1 MLCEK
6 LHLLNSPQILENQ
19 NHFNIAGHHSFK
31 KDLNFMDSNSDSF
44 ISNPNLIYKTSSLL
58 FILETIFT
66 NNRIIAIE
74 QLKSIIPFLA
84 CEFSPCIQKSFLLI
98 FLKIFSSDYLINS
111 YYFTQKNSDF
121 FNNNNNNNN
130 NTNLKTNSN
139 GYLNTRNLRNSGFA
153 EDNFQNFNFNQAL
166 NFFSNNY
173 EDFNFIKRDP
183 AYFIDDSIRTKYISV
198 FLKNKGLEHILAIS
212 SISTL
217 DVRIECLKLFDIFS
231 RLSSVLPYNMEEQL
245 IPFIANS
252 IFPLK
257 TPLNDYNETN
267 LNNFIAQAESEKFEN
282 ENNNKERKFNKEVYI
297 EKSSLKTFQNRGE
310 SKINFKV
317 SDLLEK
323 DSIIDDSSKVGKKT
337 FSDSENEEVIAMKQF
352 CFKKEISLIT
362 PIAKVKDSPNLR
374 VDSKIETL
382 KITSNEKNQDL
393 YYESINFNLINQTKL
408 KEYLFLFK

>member
-1 MLCEK
+1 M
-6 LHLLNSPQILENQ
+6 
-19 NHFNIAGHHSFK
+19 
-31 KDLNFMDSNSDSF
+31 
-44 ISNPNLIYKTSSLL
+44 
-58 FILETIFT
+58 
-66 NNRIIAIE
+66 
-74 QLKSIIPFLA
+74 
-84 CEFSPCIQKSFLLI
+84 
-98 FLKIFSSDYLINS
+98 NS
-111 YYFTQKNSDF
+111 YYFTQKHSDF
-121 FNNNNNNNN
+121 FNNNNNP
-130 NTNLKTNSN
+130 NLNTNSN
-139 GYLNTRNLRNSGFA
+139 VNLNTHNLRNSGFA

-257 TPLNDYNETN
+257 TPLNDYNGTN
-267 LNNFIAQAESEKFEN
+267 LNNFIAQAESENFEN
-282 ENNNKERKFNKEVYI
+282 ENNNNERKFNKDVYI
-297 EKSSLKTFQNRGE
+297 EKRSLKNFQNRDE

-317 SDLLEK
+317 SDLIEK
-323 DSIIDDSSKVGKKT
+323 DSIRDDSSKVGKKS
-337 FSDSENEEVIAMKQF
+337 FSDSENEEVLIMKQF

-362 PIAKVKDSPNLR
+362 PITKVKDSPKLR
-374 VDSKIETL
+374 LDCKIETL
-382 KITSNEKNQDL
+382 KISSNEKNQDL
-393 YYESINFNLINQTKL
+393 YYESKNFNLINQTKL
-408 KEYLFLFK
+408 KE